1 MKSLKQVTD
10 RFSLF
15 NHGRKIGAN
24 KRRYI
29 VKAVQDMLN
38 NDETQESLRLGEAY
52 GFYGHGARERAKK
65 LSLRETEVITID
77 GKPVVVE
84 NVPSNRTVS
93 VTCNDDGIVEHTE
106 EFLDTPTGKIALS
119 MWESKAGGWSWATGG
134 RDSANAAIATSFHGF
149 DYVLKPNYLSLEH
162 PAMMMESSGQEDML
176 LESLR
181 NVGGFDDESASNI
194 IRSMSSAAMYD
205 HELLIEQE
213 QERMYLESVNADLKS
228 KVEAQE
234 QFRSMMLES
243 LSRLPFYMTDEQK
256 AALMRLDSEHDK
268 KVVDAMFES
277 FGAKPLDT
285 LPTGAHRPS
294 SVSVQKEAGMI
305 KNEVSFDTR
314 RRFS

>member
-162 PAMMMESSGQEDML
+162 PAMMMESSGK
-176 LESLR
+176 R
-181 NVGGFDDESASNI
+181 I
-194 IRSMSSAAMYD
+194 CC
-205 HELLIEQE
+205 
-213 QERMYLESVNADLKS
+213 
-228 KVEAQE
+228 
-234 QFRSMMLES
+234 
-243 LSRLPFYMTDEQK
+243 
-256 AALMRLDSEHDK
+256 
-268 KVVDAMFES
+268 
-277 FGAKPLDT
+277 
-285 LPTGAHRPS
+285 
-294 SVSVQKEAGMI
+294 
-305 KNEVSFDTR
+305 
-314 RRFS
+314 